1 MRHLNLFS
9 TVVFCAAI
17 LTACEKP
24 AAPTGQVKS
33 AATLRREPLVFV
45 NYWAIWCGPCREEI
59 PELNKFA
66 REHSDSLTVVAI
78 NFDGISGEQLQQEI
92 DEMGITF
99 ASIDLQEGEQLGLEK
114 PSVLPTTYVLQS
126 GKVVRTLLGPQTLQD
141 LEVALKL
148 TDG

>member
-1 MRHLNLFS
+1 MKN
-9 TVVFCAAI
+9 AA
-17 LTACEKP
+17 A
-24 AAPTGQVKS
+24 
-33 AATLRREPLVFV
+33 LREAPLVFV

-66 REHSDSLTVVAI
+66 REHSDALTVIAI
-78 NFDGISGEQLQQEI
+78 NFDGNSGEQLQQEI

-99 ASIDLQEGEQLGLEK
+99 ASIDLQEAEQLGLEK

-126 GKVVRTLLGPQTLQD
+126 GKLARTLLGPQTLQD
-141 LEVALKL
+141 LEAALKL